1 MNTDRL
7 LDAWKRWVERGT
19 SLPVAMRD
27 SEQIKVYPGVYIEG
41 DSVSRFESGGVADGN
56 TFTVEWDTKLVT
68 TPASEDQE
76 GTTKA
81 QHDTLRNTLA
91 FQIQSDLAESWMDGQ
106 IGIRV
111 FQLLVDSPVT
121 SEENGYRVSTWKI
134 SAVACAI

>member
-27 SEQIKVYPGVYIEG
+27 SEQLKVYPGVYIEG

-91 FQIQSDLAESWMDGQ
+91 FQVQSDQAESWMDGQ
-106 IGIRV
+106 IGVRV

-121 SEENGYRVSTWKI
+121 SEENGYRVSTWKVSAI
-134 SAVACAI
+134 SCEI

>member
-19 SLPVAMRD
+19 SLTVAMRD
-27 SEQIKVYPGVYIEG
+27 SEQIKVYTGVYIEG

-134 SAVACAI
+134 SAVAC

>member
-91 FQIQSDLAESWMDGQ
+91 FQVQSDQAESWMDGQ

-134 SAVACAI
+134 SAVACEI

>member
-19 SLPVAMRD
+19 SLTVAMRD
-27 SEQIKVYPGVYIEG
+27 SEQIKVYTGVYIEG

-134 SAVACAI
+134 SAVACEI

>member
-1 MNTDRL
+1 MNTDKL

-27 SEQIKVYPGVYIEG
+27 SEQLKVYPGVYIEG

-91 FQIQSDLAESWMDGQ
+91 FQIQSDQAESWMDGQ
-106 IGIRV
+106 IGVRV
-111 FQLLVDSPVT
+111 FQFLVDSPVT
-121 SEENGYRVSTWKI
+121 SEENGYRVSTWKV
-134 SAVACAI
+134 SAVACEI

>member
-1 MNTDRL
+1 MNTDKL
-7 LDAWKRWVERGT
+7 LDAWKRWAQRGT

-91 FQIQSDLAESWMDGQ
+91 FQVQSDQAESWMDGQ
-106 IGIRV
+106 IGVRV

-134 SAVACAI
+134 SAVACEI

>member
-91 FQIQSDLAESWMDGQ
+91 FQIQSDLAESWIDGQ